1 MNKYCDY
8 KNLKLGKVAPKEV
21 TQQDIDNEINN
32 ILSKS
37 ISYQEVETES
47 KLGDTVNID
56 FEGFVD
62 GVAFEGGKAEHYDLE
77 LGSNSFIPGF
87 EDQLVGYKAGE
98 EVDVNV
104 TFPEAY
110 HAENLKGKPA
120 VFKCK
125 IHAVKQKV
133 APAFDDEFAKSN
145 NFESKDHFVAAIK
158 AHLIEVNSTD
168 ATNQY
173 ITKICDYLADNSTLD
188 IEEDVIENRLNDIV
202 KYYEQSVA
210 QYGATLE
217 TYLAMSNMDLASFKA
232 RLRPDAIK
240 SIKIDLV
247 YNYVLEQENLYVT
260 EEEVDNQF
268 EFIKRYYQ
276 LTEEQ
281 FARFKQERYEEL
293 KAECQRQKISQF
305 LVLNND

>member
-32 ILSKS
+32 ILSQS

-56 FEGFVD
+56 FEGFVE
-62 GVAFEGGKAEHYDLE
+62 GVAFEGGKGEKYDLE

-87 EDQLVGYKAGE
+87 EDQLVGYKKGS

-104 TFPEAY
+104 TFPEEY

-125 IHAVKQKV
+125 IHSVKQKIQ
-133 APAFDDEFAKSN
+133 PEFNDEFAKSN
-145 NFESKDHFVAAIK
+145 NFESKEHFVSAIK
-158 AHLIEVNSTD
+158 AHLLEVNSTE

-173 ITKICDYLADNSTLD
+173 ITKICDYLADNSELD
-188 IEEDVIENRLNDIV
+188 IEEDVIENRVNDIV
-202 KYYEQSVA
+202 KYYEKSVA

-217 TYLAMSNMDLASFKA
+217 TYLTMSNMDLETFKG
-232 RLRPDAIK
+232 RIRPDAIK

-260 EEEVDNQF
+260 EEEVDAQF
-268 EFIKRYYQ
+268 EFIKKYYR
-276 LTEEQ
+276 LTDEQ
-281 FARFKQERYEEL
+281 FDRFKQERYEEL

>member
-1 MNKYCDY
+1 MNKYCEY
-8 KNLKLGKVAPKEV
+8 RNLKLGKVAPKEV
-21 TQQDIDNEINN
+21 TQQDIDNEINK
-32 ILSKS
+32 ILSQS
-37 ISYQEVETES
+37 ISYQEVDRES

-62 GVAFEGGKAEHYDLE
+62 GVAFEGGKGEKYDLE
-77 LGSNSFIPGF
+77 LGSDSFIPGF
-87 EDQLVGYKAGE
+87 EDQLVGYKKGD

-104 TFPEAY
+104 TFPEEY

-125 IHAVKQKV
+125 IHSVKQKQESV
-133 APAFDDEFAKSN
+133 LDDEFAKKN
-145 NFESKDHFVAAIK
+145 KFESKEHFISAIK
-158 AHLIEVNSTD
+158 AHLIEVNSTE

-173 ITKICDYLADNSTLD
+173 ITKICDYLSENSELD

-202 KYYEQSVA
+202 KYYEQSIA

-217 TYLAMSNMDLASFKA
+217 TYLTMSNMDLVAFKE

-247 YNYVLEQENLYVT
+247 YNHVLEQENLYVT
-260 EEEVDNQF
+260 EDEINNQF

-276 LTEEQ
+276 LNDEQ
-281 FARFKQERYEEL
+281 YAKFKSERYEEL

>member
-8 KNLKLGKVAPKEV
+8 KNLKLGKVTPKEV
-21 TQQDIDNEINN
+21 TQEDVDSEINN
-32 ILSKS
+32 ILAQS

-62 GVAFEGGKAEHYDLE
+62 GVAFEGGKGEKYDLE

-87 EDQLVGYKAGE
+87 EDQLVGYKKGS

-104 TFPEAY
+104 TFPEEY

-125 IHAVKQKV
+125 IHSVKQKIQ
-133 APAFDDEFAKSN
+133 PEFNDEFAKNN
-145 NFESKDHFVAAIK
+145 NFESKEHFVSAIK
-158 AHLIEVNSTD
+158 AHLLEVNSTE

-173 ITKICDYLADNSTLD
+173 ITKICDYLADNSELD
-188 IEEDVIENRLNDIV
+188 IEEDVIENRVNDIV
-202 KYYEQSVA
+202 KYYERSVA

-217 TYLAMSNMDLASFKA
+217 TYLTMSNMDLETFKG
-232 RLRPDAIK
+232 RIRPDAIK

-260 EEEVDNQF
+260 EEEVDAQF
-268 EFIKRYYQ
+268 EFIKKYYR
-276 LTEEQ
+276 LTDEQ
-281 FARFKQERYEEL
+281 FDRFKQERYEEL